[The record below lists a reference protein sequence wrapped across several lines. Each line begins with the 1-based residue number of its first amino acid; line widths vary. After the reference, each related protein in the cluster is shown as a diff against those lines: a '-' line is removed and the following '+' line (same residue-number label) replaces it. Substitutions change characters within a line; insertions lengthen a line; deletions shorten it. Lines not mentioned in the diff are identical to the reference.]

1 MLFCRHAYSHS
12 IAFFVAVAPGVAIAC
27 KQLAT
32 VDVVSRRNGML
43 FVEASAKTSEGV
55 AHIFEVV
62 SAKLTAPQ
70 LPASMTPAAES
81 DEEADLDPSATAA
94 V

>member
-1 MLFCRHAYSHS
+1 MLFCHHACSHHV
-12 IAFFVAVAPGVAIAC
+12 AVFVAVVPVVAIGC

-32 VDVVSRRNGML
+32 ADVFERSNGML